1 MSLFIYYFHHNTF
14 NHLIQ
19 SDIQEKKKGIIMSDF
34 TEDIKKS
41 LRSNPQEILVGEI
54 RDVETSTSL

>member
-1 MSLFIYYFHHNTF
+1 
-14 NHLIQ
+14 
-19 SDIQEKKKGIIMSDF
+19 MSDF